1 MKISDFKKILTEPND
16 IEEEIPDQNDNITK
30 SKDKNNSFVHIKNQ
44 NKIEFIL
51 MEKDKEIMNLTYM
64 NKNLNE
70 KIETLL
76 NEIKNKDLE
85 ISSLKI
91 DNNSLNNDKKLFD
104 QEIEKYQKNII
115 ELNKTIQNK
124 NNEIEEIIS
133 KNNISSKKF
142 DDIILT
148 QKNEYNQLL
157 KDFNI
162 IQKDLNSLNA
172 KLIMKDKI
180 INKLEND
187 IYKSKEKNNR
197 LILLNKEIKEKN
209 DIINNLQTKIGFI
222 NKELRISKSCNEEKI
237 QNFDKIDKNE
247 KNDIFSFFVEKI
259 QNLVVFLENDKNF
272 EKSENFNLNNKLIE
286 IKEGFV
292 LNDLL
297 EQNILILKHKIFNRY
312 NNLIKQNNQYKKIY
326 KKQENKIKQ
335 NEQIIKQINQSL
347 ENKNNEIK
355 HLNNKINEINKN
367 ASGLITQ
374 NKFNDFY
381 RNFISKINK
390 NILKEYYNNKNLNDF
405 NDLNRNNNNDE
416 KIINILDII
425 YFMNK
430 KINHLNNFVKEYEL
444 YKIKVNKIIN
454 QNLNRSNGQNNEIKE
469 LKNNIKDLGELLEQS
484 NIYLKQSREE
494 NDLLKTRNL
503 NLEKTINMISKN
515 NTMTISQNNKENLLN
530 NNINMLVFKI
540 NSLKKFY
547 TNTLMYYI
555 FLMNDISNLVIL
567 ELI

>member
-30 SKDKNNSFVHIKNQ
+30 SKNKINSFVHIKNK
-44 NKIEFIL
+44 NKIELIL

-355 HLNNKINEINKN
+355 HLNNKINEISKN

-530 NNINMLVFKI
+530 NNINNTFPFLEEI
-540 NSLKKFY
+540 N
-547 TNTLMYYI
+547 
-555 FLMNDISNLVIL
+555 NDI
-567 ELI
+567 

>member
-30 SKDKNNSFVHIKNQ
+30 SKNKINSFVHIKNK

-51 MEKDKEIMNLTYM
+51 MEKDKEIMNLSYM

-115 ELNKTIQNK
+115 ELNTIIQNK
-124 NNEIEEIIS
+124 NNENEEIIS

-142 DDIILT
+142 DDIIVT

-172 KLIMKDKI
+172 KIIMKDKI

-237 QNFDKIDKNE
+237 QNFGKIDKNE

-272 EKSENFNLNNKLIE
+272 GKSENFNLNNKLIE

-326 KKQENKIKQ
+326 KKQENKIK
-335 NEQIIKQINQSL
+335 
-347 ENKNNEIK
+347 
-355 HLNNKINEINKN
+355 
-367 ASGLITQ
+367 
-374 NKFNDFY
+374 
-381 RNFISKINK
+381 
-390 NILKEYYNNKNLNDF
+390 
-405 NDLNRNNNNDE
+405 
-416 KIINILDII
+416 
-425 YFMNK
+425 
-430 KINHLNNFVKEYEL
+430 
-444 YKIKVNKIIN
+444 
-454 QNLNRSNGQNNEIKE
+454 
-469 LKNNIKDLGELLEQS
+469 LLRMRMCWW
-484 NIYLKQSREE
+484 LTTVR
-494 NDLLKTRNL
+494 
-503 NLEKTINMISKN
+503 
-515 NTMTISQNNKENLLN
+515 
-530 NNINMLVFKI
+530 
-540 NSLKKFY
+540 
-547 TNTLMYYI
+547 
-555 FLMNDISNLVIL
+555 
-567 ELI
+567 

>member
-30 SKDKNNSFVHIKNQ
+30 SKKNINSFVHIKNK
-44 NKIEFIL
+44 NKIELIL

-70 KIETLL
+70 KIETLF

-172 KLIMKDKI
+172 KIIMKDKI

-222 NKELRISKSCNEEKI
+222 NKELRVSKSCNEEKI
-237 QNFDKIDKNE
+237 QNFEKIEKNE

-272 EKSENFNLNNKLIE
+272 LKSENFNLNNKLIE

-312 NNLIKQNNQYKKIY
+312 NNIIKQNNQYKKIY

-355 HLNNKINEINKN
+355 HLNNKINEINKH

-390 NILKEYYNNKNLNDF
+390 NILKEYHNNKNIIDF
-405 NDLNRNNNNDE
+405 NDLNVNNNNDD

-530 NNINMLVFKI
+530 NNINNTFPFLAEI
-540 NSLKKFY
+540 N
-547 TNTLMYYI
+547 
-555 FLMNDISNLVIL
+555 NDI
-567 ELI
+567 

>member
-30 SKDKNNSFVHIKNQ
+30 SKDKNNSFVHIKNK

-172 KLIMKDKI
+172 KIIMKDKI
-180 INKLEND
+180 INKLEID

-209 DIINNLQTKIGFI
+209 DIINKLQTKIGFI
-222 NKELRISKSCNEEKI
+222 NKELRVSKSCNEEKI

-247 KNDIFSFFVEKI
+247 RNGIFSFFVEKI
-259 QNLVVFLENDKNF
+259 QNLVIFLENDKNF

-312 NNLIKQNNQYKKIY
+312 NNIIKQNNEYKKIY

-355 HLNNKINEINKN
+355 HLNNKLNEINKN

-390 NILKEYYNNKNLNDF
+390 NILKEYHNNKNLNEF
-405 NDLNRNNNNDE
+405 NDLNGNNNDE

-430 KINHLNNFVKEYEL
+430 KINHLNNFVKEYEH

-530 NNINMLVFKI
+530 NNINNTFPFLEEI
-540 NSLKKFY
+540 N
-547 TNTLMYYI
+547 
-555 FLMNDISNLVIL
+555 NDI
-567 ELI
+567 

>member
-30 SKDKNNSFVHIKNQ
+30 SKDKNNSFVHIKNK
-44 NKIEFIL
+44 NKIELIL

-222 NKELRISKSCNEEKI
+222 NKELRVSKSCNEEKI

-355 HLNNKINEINKN
+355 HLNNKINEISKN

-530 NNINMLVFKI
+530 NNINNTFPFLEEI
-540 NSLKKFY
+540 N
-547 TNTLMYYI
+547 
-555 FLMNDISNLVIL
+555 NDI
-567 ELI
+567 